1 VNGRLQKN
9 GGNVASY
16 FCTADSRVVHAI
28 AKPVSA
34 DKLLQAAVWAVETH
48 RGALLADPQDLLIQR
63 DFVQQAHLAK
73 LDTTRESF
81 RWKIDEE
88 MPAATKTYDK
98 KMKDDK
104 TRWKESPESA
114 FLIASRRAAQKLG
127 GNRAHQIMA
136 AQPLA
141 KLREVYKEVF
151 EELTNERVI
160 KNRGVVYTA
169 AKTLEAARESGTPV
183 LLVFYDGKGD
193 DKDEW
198 DSKTKD
204 MVKDVLGS
212 PRLVSVLRN
221 YAKVYVPKRQ
231 IAALSNLTKMPLYE
245 EARNSTPVLIITDS
259 TGTKTGSLCGTISPD
274 QLAIQLW
281 PAIHMTTL
289 AHAQKLAEMGEL
301 TPALKVLQRVRTVP
315 TSAVIHQRT
324 LLMIDQVKL
333 MVGEKWL
340 AEGRHESALKILAKL
355 SRLSGDEDVRR
366 ISADLVVRIRTEN
379 AGQ

>member
-1 VNGRLQKN
+1 MNGRLQKN

-16 FCTADSRVVHAI
+16 FCTADSRVIHAI

-48 RGALLADPQDLLIQR
+48 RGALLADSQNLFIQR

-81 RWKIDEE
+81 HWKIDEE
-88 MPAATKTYDK
+88 MPEAIKAYDK
-98 KMKDDK
+98 KIKAGK
-104 TRWKESPESA
+104 TPWGQSPESA

-141 KLREVYKEVF
+141 EFSEVYKEVF
-151 EELTNERVI
+151 EELTNERII
-160 KNRGVVYTA
+160 KNRGVVYSA
-169 AKTLEAARESGTPV
+169 AKTLEAARESGLPV
-183 LLVFYDGKGD
+183 LLVLYDGKGD

-204 MVKDVLGS
+204 MVKDIFIAPHVFS
-212 PRLVSVLRN
+212 ALRY
-221 YAKVYVPKRQ
+221 YAIVYVPKRQ
-231 IAALSNLTKMPLYE
+231 IAALSNLTDMPLYE
-245 EARNSTPVLIITDS
+245 EARHSTPVLIITDPA
-259 TGTKTGSLCGTISPD
+259 GTKTGSLHGTISPD
-274 QLAIQLW
+274 KLALQLW
-281 PAIHMTTL
+281 PAIHLATL

-301 TPALKVLQRVRTVP
+301 TPALKVLQTVRAVP
-315 TSAVIHQRT
+315 TSADIHQRT

-340 AEGRHESALKILAKL
+340 ADGRDESALKIFAKL
-355 SRLSGDEDVRR
+355 SRLSRDKEVRR
-366 ISADLVVRIRTEN
+366 RSTDLIAQLRGKN
-379 AGQ
+379 AAQ

>member
-63 DFVQQAHLAK
+63 EFVQQAHLAK
-73 LDTTRESF
+73 LDTTSESF

-88 MPAATKTYDK
+88 MPEATKAYDK
-98 KMKDDK
+98 KMKDGK
-104 TRWKESPESA
+104 TRWEKSPESA
-114 FLIASRRAAQKLG
+114 FLIASRWAARKLG

-141 KLREVYKEVF
+141 ELSEVYKEVF

-212 PRLVSVLRN
+212 PHVVSALRY
-221 YAKVYVPKRQ
+221 YAKVYIPKRQ

-259 TGTKTGSLCGTISPD
+259 AGTKTGSLHGTIPPD
-274 QLAIQLW
+274 QLAMQLW

-366 ISADLVVRIRTEN
+366 LSADLVVRIRTEN